1 MLKVTHAAIRAA
13 GVGDMTRILA
23 EYGEAIKNLPLA
35 ESANLLS
42 RPYSEFKTAV
52 ENGLFFIVENEAGNF
67 MAGAGAFDLAD
78 PTVKELGMCY
88 VKKEWRGF
96 GLQTLLLNVR
106 VCAATLGQA
115 SQPNLPA
122 GTKRSCARLITG
134 VKPANERSAANTGE
148 LGFEPLALPP
158 AALFLACGAC
168 RTPPAPGSGRICCCD
183 FFYLPDTRRA
193 DAIENILAMKDW
205 SRTRNDVRL
214 VVSFKVRHLLDP
226 DFRNSLQDTVFELRS
241 RRAAGEDIHK

>member
-1 MLKVTHAAIRAA
+1 MSKVTHAAIRAA
-13 GVGDMTRILA
+13 GLGDMTRILA

-106 VCAATLGQA
+106 VVPSEHQHQHHLHQLGPSQA
-115 SQPNLPA
+115 GNLLKLLPPINQIP
-122 GTKRSCARLITG
+122 L
-134 VKPANERSAANTGE
+134 V
-148 LGFEPLALPP
+148 LAL
-158 AALFLACGAC
+158 
-168 RTPPAPGSGRICCCD
+168 
-183 FFYLPDTRRA
+183 
-193 DAIENILAMKDW
+193 
-205 SRTRNDVRL
+205 
-214 VVSFKVRHLLDP
+214 
-226 DFRNSLQDTVFELRS
+226 
-241 RRAAGEDIHK
+241 